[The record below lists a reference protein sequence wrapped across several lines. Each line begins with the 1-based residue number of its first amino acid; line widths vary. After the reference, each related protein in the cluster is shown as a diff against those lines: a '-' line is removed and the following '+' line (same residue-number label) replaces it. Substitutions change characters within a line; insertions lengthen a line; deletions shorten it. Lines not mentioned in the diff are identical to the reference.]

1 MHDFIGP
8 ISGPQE
14 AEFILKNTKR
24 VHGFYGASS
33 MERLPVEQ
41 AITNTVRV
49 QKNFLKMRIIVDRCD
64 LQPAVLSIHFAD
76 FYDVWLA
83 MLDYLEARLFINHVH
98 FLTNVPCW
106 NIIMEE

>member
-1 MHDFIGP
+1 MLFCNDFHCTSNLTRMHDFIGP

-41 AITNTVRV
+41 AITNTMREY
-49 QKNFLKMRIIVDRCD
+49 KRITLK
-64 LQPAVLSIHFAD
+64 
-76 FYDVWLA
+76 
-83 MLDYLEARLFINHVH
+83 
-98 FLTNVPCW
+98 
-106 NIIMEE
+106 